1 MTNDFLSHFPFILW
15 KNILVK
21 LLKVHLNLTRKFI
34 NMSDLS
40 EWESRKIVE
49 IVLSAA
55 VRLVREAEYKT

>member
-1 MTNDFLSHFPFILW
+1 M
-15 KNILVK
+15 

-40 EWESRKIVE
+40 EWESRKMVE